1 MKITLEQVE
10 YVALLGRL
18 SLSEEEKNK
27 FLGQLDDILKY
38 MDTLAE
44 VPTEN
49 VIPMSGPVEIYTP
62 LREDTVKDSLPIS
75 EALSNAPDPSGSY
88 FRVPKIIE

>member
-62 LREDTVKDSLPIS
+62 LREDKVKDSLPIS